1 MKKTLLMSAALSVA
15 LCSMPVAVVRAQMDA
30 PDKPATRAAKRAQ
43 EAKAGKTAAPAPLF
57 PKATREEPKQAGS
70 KPLSKELAALFKLQ
84 EESNDDEA
92 IAKAD
97 AILADQRANPF
108 DRSSAGYIAGYAWLA
123 KETNDYTNAIKYISG
138 AITDNGLSNNT
149 HYQMMLQVGQML
161 TNDDKHAEAL
171 VYVDRYLA
179 ETQSE
184 DPKAYAL
191 KGNVLYQ
198 MERYPESAEAVK
210 KSLANNPKPDDGLIR
225 LLVADYLEMDKP
237 AEAAKILEDLL
248 TRKPN
253 DKALMINLA
262 SVYQQADQGAKAG
275 QVFDR
280 MRAAG
285 LLTESK
291 DYENAYRLLANI
303 DGREADALA
312 IIDEGLKKDI
322 LKPSYDLYAYQ
333 GQVYYS
339 QDKTDKAIEAWTK
352 AAPMGKDGEMY
363 LNLGKLQ
370 VGEERWAAA
379 KSAAQS
385 ALAKGVKKPGDAWM
399 VVARSEFGLGN
410 KAGVMAAYR
419 EAAKYPETKKT
430 AEAALRQASGK

>member
-15 LCSMPVAVVRAQMDA
+15 LCSMPVAVVQAQMDA

-43 EAKAGKTAAPAPLF
+43 EAKAGKVAAPAPLF

-70 KPLSKELAALFKLQ
+70 KPLNKELAALFKLQ
-84 EESNDDEA
+84 EESNDDQA

-97 AILADQRANPF
+97 AILADTRANPF

-123 KETNDYTNAIKYISG
+123 KDTQDYTNAIKYISG
-138 AITDNGLSNNT
+138 AINDNGLSNNT

-225 LLVADYLEMDKP
+225 LLVADYLEMDKS
-237 AEAAKILEDLL
+237 AEAAKLL
-248 TRKPN
+248 GTCSPVSPMTRP
-253 DKALMINLA
+253 
-262 SVYQQADQGAKAG
+262 
-275 QVFDR
+275 
-280 MRAAG
+280 
-285 LLTESK
+285 
-291 DYENAYRLLANI
+291 
-303 DGREADALA
+303 
-312 IIDEGLKKDI
+312 
-322 LKPSYDLYAYQ
+322 
-333 GQVYYS
+333 
-339 QDKTDKAIEAWTK
+339 
-352 AAPMGKDGEMY
+352 
-363 LNLGKLQ
+363 
-370 VGEERWAAA
+370 
-379 KSAAQS
+379 
-385 ALAKGVKKPGDAWM
+385 
-399 VVARSEFGLGN
+399 
-410 KAGVMAAYR
+410 
-419 EAAKYPETKKT
+419 
-430 AEAALRQASGK
+430 

>member
-1 MKKTLLMSAALSVA
+1 MKKTLLMSAAFAVA
-15 LCSMPVAVVRAQMDA
+15 LSSLPVAVVHAQLDA
-30 PDKPATRAAKRAQ
+30 PKANTRAAKRAEEAKQ
-43 EAKAGKTAAPAPLF
+43 QAKAGKAAPLF
-57 PKATREEPKQAGS
+57 PKATREEPKQVGS
-70 KPLSKELAALFKLQ
+70 KALNKELTALFELQ
-84 EESNDDEA
+84 EQSKDDEA
-92 IAKAD
+92 IARAD
-97 AILADQRANPF
+97 AIIADKRANEF

-123 KETNDYTNAIKYISG
+123 KDTTDYTNAIKYISG
-138 AITDNGLSNNT
+138 AINDNGLTNNT
-149 HYQMMLQVGQML
+149 QYQMMLQVGQML
-161 TNDDKHAEAL
+161 TNDDRHAEAL
-171 VYVDRYLA
+171 TYIDRYLT

-198 MERYPESAEAVK
+198 MQRYPESAEAVK
-210 KSLANNPKPDDGLIR
+210 KAIALNPKPDDNLIR

-237 AEAAKILEDLL
+237 QEAAKVLEDLL

-262 SVYQQADQGAKAG
+262 SVYQQSDEDAKAG

-312 IIDEGLKKDI
+312 VIDEGLKKGI

-333 GQVYYS
+333 GQVYYG

-352 AAPMGKDGEMY
+352 AAPLGKDGEMY

-370 VGEERWAAA
+370 AGEERWAAA

-410 KAGVMAAYR
+410 KAAVLAAYR